1 MSKPNVSVVVEPAEG
16 SAVAYEPVAP
26 RDTSSKGENL
36 VCLKLTITNH
46 ESKQIQLEKV
56 TLSFAGPPNVAD
68 KVIPVPNDW
77 WPPDGDG
84 VKIAPGSWAVWNFLR
99 EGGEN
104 DTAVLPEPPPKSFTL
119 KLSFKGFSTAWTVT
133 KNLAA
138 HKNPPAAHSYL
149 YPAQFDD
156 LRSGEFWLASSN
168 THGTGAEGSQLFAY
182 DMGVY
187 AWDGSTNGLNR
198 ILPGKTGKKN
208 DHYRIW
214 GKKVHAMADGT
225 VVHFLDGVGAN
236 YKPGTGD
243 LAGPWQEPPWDD
255 DTKAWDDHV
264 GAGNHFYLQHG
275 DEVALYA
282 HMQEGTLPKKLLKNG
297 ATVKAGDVLGLAGNA
312 GSSSEPHLHI
322 HAIKGTHAE
331 DGPLRPLL
339 FHDIF
344 AIDPADLSFPDT
356 SGPWKRVTRQGPP
369 AVPSGALI
377 WPLGR
382 HPQWR
387 GWEDLGGPIKSPPAV
402 SSWAEHRLDVF
413 MLGND
418 SKLSHK
424 WWDGS
429 TWHNFQSLGGVFKEG
444 PAAVSWGTNRIDV
457 FVRGTD
463 DHLGHLWWDGSAWQG
478 WQDLGAGAKSGPA
491 VSSWAAHRL
500 DAFAT
505 GADGK
510 LNHKWWDGSTWHAW
524 QSLGGTFKGAPAAV
538 SWGSNR
544 IDVFVRGMDDHLG
557 HLWWNGSSWQGW
569 EDLGGPIASAPAV
582 ASWAPDRLDVFA
594 AGSNGELQH
603 KWWNGSKWSGW
614 DSVGGVFKGNPAAVS
629 WGPNR
634 IDVFVQGMDDH
645 LAHLWWA

>member
-104 DTAVLPEPPPKSFTL
+104 DTAVLPEPPPKAFTL

-156 LRSGEFWLASSN
+156 LRAGEFWLASSN
-168 THGTGAEGSQLFAY
+168 THGTGADGSQLFGY

-187 AWDGSTNGLNR
+187 AWDESKNAVDR
-198 ILPGKTGKKN
+198 ILPGKSGKENK
-208 DHYRIW
+208 HYRTW
-214 GKKVHAMADGT
+214 GKQVHAMADGT

-243 LAGPWQEPPWDD
+243 LAGPWEEPPWDN
-255 DTKAWDDHV
+255 DTKAWNDHV

-275 DEVALYA
+275 DEVVLYA
-282 HMQEGTLPKKLLKNG
+282 HMQAGSLPKKLLKNG

-312 GSSSEPHLHI
+312 GSSSEPHLHTPSI
-322 HAIKGTHAE
+322 EGTQAE
-331 DGPLRPLL
+331 VGPLRPLL

-344 AIDPADLSFPDT
+344 AIAPADLSFP
-356 SGPWKRVTRQGPP
+356 GHVR
-369 AVPSGALI
+369 AVEAGHAPGAA
-377 WPLGR
+377 R
-382 HPQWR
+382 
-387 GWEDLGGPIKSPPAV
+387 
-402 SSWAEHRLDVF
+402 
-413 MLGND
+413 
-418 SKLSHK
+418 
-424 WWDGS
+424 
-429 TWHNFQSLGGVFKEG
+429 
-444 PAAVSWGTNRIDV
+444 
-457 FVRGTD
+457 
-463 DHLGHLWWDGSAWQG
+463 
-478 WQDLGAGAKSGPA
+478 
-491 VSSWAAHRL
+491 
-500 DAFAT
+500 
-505 GADGK
+505 GADRRAD
-510 LNHKWWDGSTWHAW
+510 L
-524 QSLGGTFKGAPAAV
+524 AA
-538 SWGSNR
+538 R
-544 IDVFVRGMDDHLG
+544 
-557 HLWWNGSSWQGW
+557 
-569 EDLGGPIASAPAV
+569 AAPAV
-582 ASWAPDRLDVFA
+582 ARLGGPGRADQVAAGGLVLGGAPPRRLHARERLEAEPQVVGRLDLAQLPEPRRRVQGGPGRRLVGDEPDRRLRPRHRRPPRTSLVGRQRLAGLAGPRRGREVRAGGDVVGRAPARRLRDGRRRQAQPQVVGRLDLA
-594 AGSNGELQH
+594 RLAEPRRH
-603 KWWNGSKWSGW
+603 
-614 DSVGGVFKGNPAAVS
+614 
-629 WGPNR
+629 
-634 IDVFVQGMDDH
+634 VQGRARSRLLGLEPDRRLRPRH
-645 LAHLWWA
+645 GRP